1 MSQSNEKPTTRSYEL
16 NTAVMTTRLETI
28 EDAKTRAG
36 TSSSAGRER
45 PPKITVEVLVRI
57 VHKLKNL

>member
-1 MSQSNEKPTTRSYEL
+1 MPQSDENPPTRSYEL
-16 NTAVMTTRLETI
+16 NTALMTTRLETI
-28 EDAKTRAG
+28 EDAKTRSDP
-36 TSSSAGRER
+36 SSDARRER